1 MRRRPTGQ
9 RPAGYA
15 RGHSPPDCGLLRL
28 ALRGARVPY
37 DSRLNRGGEAAIA
50 GPGLASGA
58 VIPPEAGP
66 TPRRPAKHKPSRP
79 PAPRSRPPCCKR
91 RCPGASADPKPT
103 PGGRPRTGCVP
114 ARCSSSAA
122 PRRVTRSWSGPT
134 SRPAHRSPAAPKPGH
149 GRADLARGVAIAG
162 LAVTLIVVGPA
173 GRRVLNRRRLATW
186 DTDWL
191 ATKSRWSPR
200 W

>member
-1 MRRRPTGQ
+1 MRRRPTDQ

-37 DSRLNRGGEAAIA
+37 DSRLNRGGEAIA

-79 PAPRSRPPCCKR
+79 PCTKVQATLLQAALPWGIGGSEATARWKAPDGPVRTGEVFVLSGAPPGNTVMVWTNQAGLLTDPPLHQSQVTAGLTWPEGSPSPGLRSR
-91 RCPGASADPKPT
+91 
-103 PGGRPRTGCVP
+103 
-114 ARCSSSAA
+114 
-122 PRRVTRSWSGPT
+122 
-134 SRPAHRSPAAPKPGH
+134 
-149 GRADLARGVAIAG
+149 
-162 LAVTLIVVGPA
+162 
-173 GRRVLNRRRLATW
+173 
-186 DTDWL
+186 
-191 ATKSRWSPR
+191 
-200 W
+200 